1 MVANLT
7 PSYQLTSEHPASHGG
22 IPILLHRPSGQAH
35 GPTDVLEPFPSV
47 GLTTAAAFVV
57 RHSRKLE
64 GNDLAVADNFLRQWP
79 EGPQLNA
86 TVPHA

>member
-1 MVANLT
+1 MIANLT
-7 PSYQLTSEHPASHGG
+7 PSYQLTSEHPASRGG

-35 GPTDVLEPFPSV
+35 VPTDVLEPFPSV

-57 RHSRKLE
+57 RYSKRLQE
-64 GNDLAVADNFLRQWP
+64 DELAVVDDFLRQWP

-86 TVPHA
+86 SASRP